1 MRKNCLFKLIP
12 IAGAFLS
19 LFLFSAKP
27 TLAVQCEYIPKDS
40 GGALLYAD
48 GITQFEPWLQELSSE
63 DCLNKCTELT
73 RWCRDSNRPENCDAA
88 SLECGEVTSPTL
100 TVTCKFTPKN
110 LRGGVIDSYGIS
122 AREVLST
129 SESACQKMC
138 DDLLARCMAID
149 IAGSPLCSDSE
160 TTCEK
165 ISSSAS
171 SSSDTSTAPT
181 PQTFE
186 SVTPRLEIPLP
197 TLPSFSKFTDLTLQG
212 EAPNR
217 YLWVPWIGQYIA
229 AIYKY
234 AIGIVGILAGIMI
247 VIGGLLWL
255 TAGGAA
261 DRVSTAKSFIESSLV
276 GLVIALTSYLLL
288 YAINP
293 NLVGFESLK
302 VKYIEQVD
310 WPTVV
315 EAGIGYSDPT
325 AEQEEESIA
334 SPAVASGDTERGQL
348 LSVCKPK
355 NSGVTKEKLLE
366 ILPTWVDIG
375 KRGGA
380 TYIRGGSTQRTGCSS
395 NPQLEFAT
403 NALSAQ
409 GISYPEGASSE
420 ILKQLYQTEIVD
432 KVYAAGKLCGDCV
445 TWTQQLLECAGMDYH
460 IRLPRLKGG
469 RTGTETGG
477 SQTATR
483 IATSDESCGDA
494 ASKIPGGLQFG
505 DFFHKSSPGH
515 MVMYVGGAGLPYEII
530 EMGGARSPS
539 CELVT
544 GLTEKLSCV
553 RTTATK
559 ESWRSWNSVTDFCD
573 IFRIT
578 PF

>member
-12 IAGAFLS
+12 IAGAFIS

-40 GGALLYAD
+40 VGTILYAD

-63 DCLNKCTELT
+63 DCLDKCTELT
-73 RWCRDSNRPENCDAA
+73 RWCRDSNRPENCDVA
-88 SLECGEVTSPTL
+88 SLKCGEVAFPTL
-100 TVTCKFTPKN
+100 TVTCKFTPRN

-129 SESACQKMC
+129 SESACQRMC

-171 SSSDTSTAPT
+171 PSSDTSTSPT
-181 PQTFE
+181 PYNFSST
-186 SVTPRLEIPLP
+186 TPRLEIPLP
-197 TLPSFSKFTDLTLQG
+197 TLPSFSEFTDLTLQG

-247 VIGGLLWL
+247 VVGGLLWL

-302 VKYIEQVD
+302 VKYIERSVM
-310 WPTVV
+310 
-315 EAGIGYSDPT
+315 DPLMSH
-325 AEQEEESIA
+325 ELFQEDT
-334 SPAVASGDTERGQL
+334 PGMPASGAPVVSSSGAVDVSTLVRVDMDCLHTNSPVDPRWEDPLKKVAETFCRLRGSNTGWKIVGGGYRPPTDAVTFYVRRCLFRSSCTIPTGNPLTDGTIVTEEGIKVPADSSIKALRGNESALVNALLPFVKTDRPGHGSGLAFDAYCQREGVEGRQTHLKPYVPCQL
-348 LSVCKPK
+348 LLEQAFKENGFCRLNNENWHFELTSLKASRSCNENWTIGTVQKSA
-355 NSGVTKEKLLE
+355 SGPVL
-366 ILPTWVDIG
+366 DF
-375 KRGGA
+375 
-380 TYIRGGSTQRTGCSS
+380 RTCP
-395 NPQLEFAT
+395 NYWAWD
-403 NALSAQ
+403 N
-409 GISYPEGASSE
+409 
-420 ILKQLYQTEIVD
+420 
-432 KVYAAGKLCGDCV
+432 
-445 TWTQQLLECAGMDYH
+445 
-460 IRLPRLKGG
+460 
-469 RTGTETGG
+469 ETCLD
-477 SQTATR
+477 R
-483 IATSDESCGDA
+483 
-494 ASKIPGGLQFG
+494 
-505 DFFHKSSPGH
+505 
-515 MVMYVGGAGLPYEII
+515 
-530 EMGGARSPS
+530 
-539 CELVT
+539 
-544 GLTEKLSCV
+544 
-553 RTTATK
+553 
-559 ESWRSWNSVTDFCD
+559 
-573 IFRIT
+573 
-578 PF
+578 